1 MPGNDILIILKWWI
15 VLFCIGLS
23 CLPLTFKIFSNFI
36 DRGYIFSKIL
46 GIGVL
51 SYIVF
56 ILGTFHILPFSGISV
71 ILVLAFI
78 FAINLF
84 FIKEF
89 KETFK
94 KVSKIVIFEEI
105 IFLAAIFLWS
115 YVRGT
120 SPDIHGL
127 EKFMDYGFINSILRS
142 SYFPPKDMWFT
153 PHSINYYYFGH
164 LVIAVLTN
172 LSDIKSSIVFNLS
185 VASIFAFTFVGSFS
199 IGANLFTQLKKKG
212 AIVAGIVTA
221 IFVSFGG
228 NLQTIYSFF
237 VSYTGDSAP
246 PFWQLIFSPYTFPN
260 SYWYPN
266 ATRFIY
272 HTIHEFPIYSFVVS
286 DLHAHVLSLPF
297 VITIIAVLLSLFLK
311 SQIGNWK
318 LLASLSRSGEI
329 GNLLT
334 ISFLLSVLYM
344 TNTWDTV
351 TYFLLTT
358 FVIFFIQFK
367 NKSLLSSSLYLLAIC
382 FFTFIFILP
391 FSIHFKPFAQ
401 GIGLICPPQFLIA
414 FGKIGPFIFEA
425 NHCQH
430 SPFWQL
436 LILYG
441 FFFFWIASFML
452 FIKKKGKK
460 ILNNADI
467 FVILLIIVSIL
478 LIIFPEFFY
487 IKDIYPGHYRA
498 NTMFKFTY
506 QAFIMLQICSAYI
519 AIRIFSA
526 IKSDKNISLQA
537 LIISTIGI
545 ALSFLVFSYP
555 VFAVNSYYNGLK
567 VYSGLDGGKYLQT
580 LHPDDYKAINWL
592 NKNIKGQPVIAE
604 AQGDSYTDFARIS
617 ANTGLPTILGW
628 TVHEWLWRGSY
639 DKIAPRITDIKAIYQ
654 TPDITTAKKLLKK
667 YDVSYVY
674 IGDMERQKYPNLNED
689 KFRQLGTVIF
699 QTGNTRIYK
708 IN

>member
-1 MPGNDILIILKWWI
+1 MNINEILIVLQWWFF
-15 VLFCIGLS
+15 LLLIGLS
-23 CLPLTFKIFSNFI
+23 CLPLTFKIFPNFI

-84 FIKEF
+84 LIKEF

-94 KVSKIVIFEEI
+94 KISKIVIFEEI
-105 IFLAAIFLWS
+105 IFLAVIFLWS

-127 EKFMDYGFINSILRS
+127 EKFMDFGFINSILRS
-142 SYFPPKDMWFT
+142 SYFPPKDMWLT

-185 VASIFAFTFVGSFS
+185 IASIFAFTFVGSFS
-199 IGANLFTQLKKKG
+199 IGANLISKLNAKRYTLY
-212 AIVAGIVTA
+212 AILGGIVTA
-221 IFVSFGG
+221 IFVTFGG
-228 NLQTIYSFF
+228 NLQTIYAFF
-237 VSYTGDSAP
+237 SSYSGDTP
-246 PFWQLIFSPYTFPN
+246 TPFWQLIFSPNSFPN
-260 SYWYPN
+260 GYWYPN

-297 VITIIAVLLSLFLK
+297 VIFIIALLLSIFQKKIIKVMSFEFLVL
-311 SQIGNWK
+311 SL
-318 LLASLSRSGEI
+318 LLAI
-329 GNLLT
+329 
-334 ISFLLSVLYM
+334 LYM

-351 TYFLLTT
+351 TYSLLTA
-358 FVIFFIQFK
+358 FVIFYIQFK
-367 NKSLLSSSLYLLAIC
+367 KKSLSSSPLYLLAIC

-391 FSIHFKPFAQ
+391 FSIHFKPFTQ
-401 GIGLICPPQFLIA
+401 GIGLICPPQFLQNL
-414 FGKIGPFIFEA
+414 GSIGPFLFETE
-425 NHCQH
+425 HCQR
-430 SPFWQL
+430 SPLWQL
-436 LILYG
+436 LVLYG
-441 FFFFWIASFML
+441 FFFFWISSFML
-452 FIKKKGKK
+452 FIKKKGTK
-460 ILNNADI
+460 IINESDL
-467 FVILLIIVSIL
+467 FVILLILVSLL
-478 LIIFPEFFY
+478 LIILPEFFY
-487 IKDIYPGHYRA
+487 IKDIYSGHYRA

-537 LIISTIGI
+537 LIISVIGI
-545 ALSFLVFSYP
+545 ALSFFVFSYP

-567 VYSGLDGGKYLQT
+567 IYSGLDGQKYLQT
-580 LHPDDYKAINWL
+580 LYPDDYKAINWL
-592 NKNIKGQPVIAE
+592 NENIKGQPVMLE
-604 AQGDSYTDFARIS
+604 AQEDSYTDFARIS
-617 ANTGLPTILGW
+617 ANTGLPTVLGW

-639 DKIAPRITDIKAIYQ
+639 DVPAPRITDIKTLYQ
-654 TPDITTAKKLLKK
+654 TPDITTAEKLLKK
-667 YDVSYVY
+667 YNVSYVY
-674 IGDMERQKYPNLNED
+674 IGDMERQKYLSVNED
-689 KFRQLGTVIF
+689 KFKQLGTVVF

-708 IN
+708 MNRKD